1 MKFRSPI
8 LNIKQMKNYNRI
20 LVIDDEIQ
28 IRRLLR
34 ISFESEQY
42 EVFDAQNANEGL
54 LLTIEKK
61 PDLIILDLGLP
72 DYSGINLLKKIRE
85 FAKLP
90 VVILSVKNTE
100 KDIVEA
106 LDAGA
111 DDYITKPFNTGE
123 LLARVRVAL
132 RHSSSTENE
141 TILKNDNITIDVTK
155 RIVKTGKEEC
165 KLTST
170 EYSLLLLFMKNPGKV
185 LTHQYILKEVWG
197 KYYGEE
203 TQYLRIYIS
212 NLRKIFEKDHRN
224 PQLIITEQGIGYR
237 MIEK

>member
-1 MKFRSPI
+1 
-8 LNIKQMKNYNRI
+8 MKNYNRI

-132 RHSSSTENE
+132 RHSNSTENE

-155 RIVKTGKEEC
+155 RIVKIGKEEC

-237 MIEK
+237 MIDK

>member
-1 MKFRSPI
+1 
-8 LNIKQMKNYNRI
+8 MKNFNRI

-42 EVFDAQNANEGL
+42 EVFEAQNANEGL
-54 LLTIEKK
+54 LLTIGKK

-90 VVILSVKNTE
+90 VIILSVRNTE

-106 LDAGA
+106 LDSGA
-111 DDYITKPFNTGE
+111 DDYLTKPFNTGE

-132 RHSSSTENE
+132 RHFNSTENE

-155 RIVKTGKEEC
+155 RIVKIGKEEC

-170 EYSLLLLFMKNPGKV
+170 EYLLLLLFMKNPGKV

-224 PQLIITEQGIGYR
+224 PQIIVTEQGIGYR
-237 MIEK
+237 MIQK

>member
-1 MKFRSPI
+1 
-8 LNIKQMKNYNRI
+8 MKNNNRI

-34 ISFESEQY
+34 ISFESEHY

-85 FAKLP
+85 FAKFP

-141 TILKNDNITIDVTK
+141 TILKNDNITMDVTK
-155 RIVKTGKEEC
+155 RIVKIGKEEC

-197 KYYGEE
+197 KYFGEE

-224 PQLIITEQGIGYR
+224 PQLFITEQGIGYR

>member
-1 MKFRSPI
+1 
-8 LNIKQMKNYNRI
+8 MKNYNRI

-72 DYSGINLLKKIRE
+72 DYSGINLLMKIRE

-132 RHSSSTENE
+132 RHSGSTENE

-155 RIVKTGKEEC
+155 RIVKIGKEEC

>member
-1 MKFRSPI
+1 
-8 LNIKQMKNYNRI
+8 MKNFNRI

-42 EVFDAQNANEGL
+42 EVFEAQNANEGL

-85 FAKLP
+85 FARLP
-90 VVILSVKNTE
+90 VIILSVKNNE
-100 KDIVEA
+100 KDIIEA
-106 LDAGA
+106 LDSGA
-111 DDYITKPFNTGE
+111 DDYMTKPFNTGE

-132 RHSSSTENE
+132 RHFNSTENE
-141 TILKNDNITIDVTK
+141 TILKNDDITIDVTK
-155 RIVKTGKEEC
+155 RIVKIGKEEC

-212 NLRKIFEKDHRN
+212 NLRKIFEKDHHD
-224 PQLIITEQGIGYR
+224 PKIIITEQGIGYR
-237 MIEK
+237 MIHK

>member
-1 MKFRSPI
+1 MKFRFPI

>member
-1 MKFRSPI
+1 
-8 LNIKQMKNYNRI
+8 MKNLNRI

-42 EVFDAQNANEGL
+42 EVLEAQNANEGL

-72 DYSGINLLKKIRE
+72 DYSGINLLNKIRE

-90 VVILSVKNTE
+90 VIILSVKNNE
-100 KDIVEA
+100 KDIIEA
-106 LDAGA
+106 LDSGA
-111 DDYITKPFNTGE
+111 DDYMTKPFNTGE

-132 RHSSSTENE
+132 RHFNSTENE
-141 TILKNDNITIDVTK
+141 TILKNDDITIDVTK
-155 RIVKTGKEEC
+155 RIVKIGKEEC

-170 EYSLLLLFMKNPGKV
+170 EYSLLLLFMKTPV
-185 LTHQYILKEVWG
+185 
-197 KYYGEE
+197 KY
-203 TQYLRIYIS
+203 
-212 NLRKIFEKDHRN
+212 
-224 PQLIITEQGIGYR
+224 
-237 MIEK
+237 